1 MQYEDE
7 VVSDKFKT
15 TILAAAL
22 DQAPLGIAVV
32 DTRQRYVQI
41 NKLFSTIMEIDSERL
56 IGRTIYEVMCE
67 KFGAVQANKLM
78 TIAKQISTTGGIYTI
93 NAWKSLNSWQYID
106 WTLKRLEVD
115 GRVIGLLVTI
125 ADVSKHVQLQQEVG
139 TYQQRL
145 AHLEEKSTTEL
156 RRANERFY
164 TAFNVMPSLMNIS
177 DPQGRIIN
185 ANRSFA
191 KLTGWKEEEII
202 GCTPAEIGLCS
213 QAVFEEIRDKFWQD
227 GYVRNMEIS
236 MITKAGQTRSALFSA
251 EKIVIDGE
259 TQMLA
264 MATDVTDAKLM
275 KSEMMRLDGLDLV
288 GQMAAGISHEVRN
301 PMTTVRGFLQMLLKK
316 EECKPY
322 QEYFE
327 LMITELDR
335 ANSIISEFLAVVKNK
350 PSCHVE
356 TDLNTIIKAIEPL
369 LATAAVA
376 SGSTVVLELGK
387 IRCLLLD
394 DKEIRQLL
402 LNLVRNGLEAMEQ
415 PGLVT
420 VRTYEEGD
428 QVVLA
433 VQDQGTG
440 IPDQILAKLG
450 TPFLTSKNTGTGLG
464 LTVCYGI
471 VERHKGKLEV
481 ATGAEGTT
489 FYIRFSQ

>member
-1 MQYEDE
+1 MQYED
-7 VVSDKFKT
+7 VSYKFKT

-32 DTRQRYVQI
+32 DTRQRFMQI
-41 NKLFSTIMEIDSERL
+41 NNLFSHVMGMDSERL
-56 IGRTIYEVMCE
+56 IGCTIYEVMCE
-67 KFGAVQANKLM
+67 KSGAVQAEKLT
-78 TIAKQISTTGGIYTI
+78 TIAKQIIATGGIYTI
-93 NAWKSLNSWQYID
+93 NAWKLLNSWQYID

-115 GRVIGLLVTI
+115 GVAIGLLVTI
-125 ADVSKHVQLQQEVG
+125 ADESKHVQLQQEVE
-139 TYQQRL
+139 TYQQQL
-145 AHLEEKSTTEL
+145 AHLVEKSTAEL
-156 RRANERFY
+156 RCANERFY
-164 TAFNVMPSLMNIS
+164 TAFNVMPSLMIIS
-177 DPQGRIIN
+177 DRQGRIIN
-185 ANRSFA
+185 ANSSFA
-191 KLTGWKEEEII
+191 KVTGWRKEEIT
-202 GCTPAEIGLCS
+202 GCTPVEIGLCS
-213 QAVFEEIRDKFWQD
+213 QAVFEDIEYKFWQD

-236 MITKAGQTRSALFSA
+236 LMTKAGQIRSALFSA
-251 EKIVIDGE
+251 ENIVVDGE
-259 TQMLA
+259 THMLG

-316 EECKPY
+316 KECKPY

-356 TDLNTIIKAIEPL
+356 TDLNSIIKAIEPL

-376 SGSTVVLELGK
+376 SGSIVVLELGK
-387 IRCLLLD
+387 IRCLFLD

-420 VRTYEEGD
+420 VRTYEEED

-433 VQDQGTG
+433 IQDQGTG
-440 IPDQILAKLG
+440 IPPQILAKLG
-450 TPFLTSKNTGTGLG
+450 TPFLTSKNNGTGLG

-471 VERHKGKLEV
+471 VERHKGKIEV
-481 ATGAEGTT
+481 STGAEGTT

>member
-1 MQYEDE
+1 MQYEDKD
-7 VVSDKFKT
+7 VSCKLKA

-22 DQAPLGIAVV
+22 DQATLGIAVV

-41 NKLFSTIMEIDSERL
+41 NKLFSNIMEMDSERL

-67 KFGAVQANKLM
+67 KFGAVQAEKL
-78 TIAKQISTTGGIYTI
+78 TNIAKQIITTGGCYTI
-93 NAWKSLNSWQYID
+93 NEWKSLNGWQYID
-106 WTLKRLEVD
+106 WTLKRLELD
-115 GRVIGLLVTI
+115 GVAIALLVTI
-125 ADVSKHVQLQQEVG
+125 ADVSKHVQLRREVE
-139 TYQQRL
+139 TYQQQL
-145 AHLEEKSTTEL
+145 AHLVAKNTAEL
-156 RRANERFY
+156 RRANEQFY
-164 TAFNVMPSLMNIS
+164 AAFNVMPSLMSIS
-177 DPQGRIIN
+177 DQQGRILN
-185 ANRSFA
+185 ANSSFV
-191 KLTGWKEEEII
+191 KVTGWKKEEVI
-202 GCTPAEIGLCS
+202 GRTPVEIGLWS
-213 QAVFEEIRDKFWQD
+213 QAVFEDIEYKFWQE
-227 GYVRNMEIS
+227 GYVRNMEITL
-236 MITKAGQTRSALFSA
+236 MTKAGQIRSALFSA
-251 EKIVIDGE
+251 EKIVVDGD
-259 TQMLA
+259 TQILG

-415 PGLVT
+415 PGVVT
-420 VRTYEEGD
+420 VRTYEEED

-433 VQDQGTG
+433 IQDQGIG
-440 IPDQILAKLG
+440 IPPQILAKLG
-450 TPFLTSKNTGTGLG
+450 TPFLTSKNNGTGLG

-471 VERHKGKLEV
+471 VERHKGKIEV

>member
-7 VVSDKFKT
+7 DIPCKFKT

-41 NKLFSTIMEIDSERL
+41 NKQFSNIMEIESERL
-56 IGRTIYEVMCE
+56 MGRTIYEVMCE
-67 KFGAVQANKLM
+67 KCGSVQAEKL
-78 TIAKQISTTGGIYTI
+78 TNIAKQIITNGGNHTI
-93 NAWKSLNSWQYID
+93 NEWKTLNSWQYINLM
-106 WTLKRLEVD
+106 LKRLEVD
-115 GRVIGLLVTI
+115 GVAIGLLVTI
-125 ADVSKHVQLQQEVG
+125 ADVSKHIQLQQRVEA
-139 TYQQRL
+139 YQQQF
-145 AHLEEKSTTEL
+145 AHLVEKSNAEL

-164 TAFNVMPSLMNIS
+164 AAFNVLPSIMNIC
-177 DPQGRIIN
+177 DLQGRIIN
-185 ANRSFA
+185 TNSSFA
-191 KLTGWKEEEII
+191 KVTGWKKEEVV
-202 GCTPAEIGLCS
+202 GCTPVEIGLVC
-213 QAVFEEIRDKFWQD
+213 QDVFEDIENEFWKD
-227 GYVRNMEIS
+227 GYVRNMEIPYT
-236 MITKAGQTRSALFSA
+236 TKAGQIRSALFSA
-251 EKIVIDGE
+251 EKIVVDGE

-264 MATDVTDAKLM
+264 MATDVTDAKIM

-301 PMTTVRGFLQMLLKK
+301 PMTTVRGFLQMLQKK

-356 TDLNTIIKAIEPL
+356 ADLNTIIKAIEPL
-369 LATAAVA
+369 LATAAVV
-376 SGSTVVLELGK
+376 SGSTVALELGK
-387 IRCLLLD
+387 IRGLFLD
-394 DKEIRQLL
+394 EKEIRQLL
-402 LNLVRNGLEAMEQ
+402 LNLVRNGLEAMDQ
-415 PGLVT
+415 PGVVT
-420 VRTYEEGD
+420 VRTYEEEG

-433 VQDQGTG
+433 IQDQGTG
-440 IPDQILAKLG
+440 IPPQILAKLG
-450 TPFLTSKNTGTGLG
+450 TPFLTSKNNGTGLG
-464 LTVCYGI
+464 LMVCYGI